1 MVFSCGALIALK
13 NEWWQSV
20 TTLRYVTRRAG
31 RLRYVRKTRM
41 HCTYAGELELRRTG
55 EWSEWGWDMFM
66 SGVLIKLH
74 ECKSVIYGLFLLNIQ
89 LHTNQVILR
98 KKVESCYTISKFFL
112 SLIRTVIIS
121 RLGKEDFDCVTVKFT
136 WTLMTLCSILMTL
149 PPLIGSQFS

>member
-1 MVFSCGALIALK
+1 
-13 NEWWQSV
+13 
-20 TTLRYVTRRAG
+20 
-31 RLRYVRKTRM
+31 
-41 HCTYAGELELRRTG
+41 
-55 EWSEWGWDMFM
+55 MFM

-98 KKVESCYTISKFFL
+98 KKAESCNTISKFFL

-136 WTLMTLCSILMTL
+136 
-149 PPLIGSQFS
+149 